1 MYTYK
6 VTHIPTKQFYV
17 GVEDNAIHHSTLVL
31 DPMEVFSN
39 YPEGYN
45 GDVKTQTLFKEI
57 ISKVEDKAEAKSH
70 LDVIARHSESDP
82 LFLGIKMTKKQIKSS
97 EITETP
103 DVQSTTDSKKIS
115 KETPK

>member
-6 VTHIPTKQFYV
+6 VTHIPTKQFYI
-17 GVEDNAIHHSTLVL
+17 GVEDNATHHSTLVL

-39 YPEGYN
+39 YPQGYN

-57 ISKVEDKAEAKSH
+57 ISKVEDKNEAKSH

-82 LFLGIKMTKKQIKSS
+82 LFLGIKMTKKPIKS
-97 EITETP
+97 TEVVESLDIQP
-103 DVQSTTDSKKIS
+103 PTDSKKIN
-115 KETPK
+115 KESAK